1 MAPQPVPSSRLLNK
15 VAIVTGASSG
25 LGRAIALRY
34 AAEGAKVVCADLTP
48 SARPKSSGEIEVET
62 HKLIQQSGG
71 EAEFVK
77 ADVGNAG
84 EMEALVEKTV
94 RLFGRVD
101 V

>member
-34 AAEGAKVVCADLTP
+34 AAEGVKVVCADLTP